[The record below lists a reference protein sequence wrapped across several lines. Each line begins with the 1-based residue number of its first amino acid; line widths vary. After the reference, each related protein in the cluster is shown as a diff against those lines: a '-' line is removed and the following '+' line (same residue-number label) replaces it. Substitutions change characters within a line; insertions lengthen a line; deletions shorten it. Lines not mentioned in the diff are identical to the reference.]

1 LAPAPALAA
10 YASQHGVTEL
20 VLSRAEPN
28 PAGRYPVLR
37 ELARLVHDTEL
48 HVLPVDR

>member
-1 LAPAPALAA
+1 MLAG
-10 YASQHGVTEL
+10 YASQHHATEL
-20 VLSRAEPN
+20 VLNRAQPN

-37 ELARLVHDTEL
+37 ELARLVRDAEL